1 MQVASAFL
9 CDAASVREGLLHV
22 LGGGITRLWRQE
34 FPAPLGVSIALLLE
48 LHRQELDRPHEL
60 NIIIMGEDGQQI
72 AEVKGGF
79 QAPASPTLELHEG
92 QLIPMTLDLG
102 GAELPAAGAYTVDIS
117 IDGEHR
123 RSLHFSARPAS
134 ELLEQQRQHQPP
146 AG

>member
-1 MQVASAFL
+1 MQVAAAFL

-34 FPAPLGVSIALLLE
+34 FPAPLGVSVAILLE

-60 NIIIMGEDGQQI
+60 NIVIMGEDGQSI

-79 QAPASPTLELHEG
+79 QVPAGPVLEVHEG
-92 QLIPMTLDLG
+92 QLVPMTLDLRV
-102 GAELPAAGAYTVDIS
+102 AALPSAGPYTVDIS
-117 IDGEHR
+117 VDGEHR

-134 ELLEQQRQHQPP
+134 ELLEQQRRQAPP
-146 AG
+146 G

>member
-1 MQVASAFL
+1 MQVTAAFL

-34 FPAPLGVSIALLLE
+34 FPGPLGVSVALLLE

-60 NIIIMGEDGQQI
+60 NIIVMGEDGQQV

-79 QAPASPTLELHEG
+79 QAPASPNLEVHER
-92 QLIPMTLDLG
+92 QLIPMTLDLRA
-102 GAELPAAGAYTVDIS
+102 AEVPAAGAYTVDIS

-123 RSLHFSARPAS
+123 RSLRFSARLAS
-134 ELLEQQRQHQPP
+134 ELIEQQRQQP